1 MGELEDKLME
11 DYKAAMRAGDAQRKE
26 TLRLLRSALK
36 SAEIDKRAPLSEPEV
51 HEVLARQAKQR
62 REAIEQFRQGRRE
75 DLVQKEQAELSIIE
89 EYLPAQM
96 SREEIEQ
103 LARDVIAEVG
113 ASNVREMGAV
123 MSRIMPQVKGRADGK
138 LVNEVVR
145 SLLSQN

>member
-51 HEVLARQAKQR
+51 HEVLACQAKQR